1 MLHLTAALD
10 PASGVPLYE
19 QLYRS
24 IAAEISA
31 GTLPAGARMPGKR
44 SLAEAL
50 SVSVN
55 TVDGAYQMLAAEGYL
70 ASRPRSGFYVQ
81 EYPARPAPGKK
92 RRPAGSKSIKGRF
105 MEKYSVKL
113 ALGTPK

>member
-44 SLAEAL
+44 SLAEGGWRWPVRTWL
-50 SVSVN
+50 
-55 TVDGAYQMLAAEGYL
+55 
-70 ASRPRSGFYVQ
+70 RPPS
-81 EYPARPAPGKK
+81 
-92 RRPAGSKSIKGRF
+92 
-105 MEKYSVKL
+105 
-113 ALGTPK
+113 